1 MTLSLP
7 DLGHG
12 HWNNTKTT
20 GVEPIVDLLC
30 YRTYAKKFKSRA
42 SFYLLRFI
50 TPNPPLS
57 FGLDTIF

>member
-20 GVEPIVDLLC
+20 GAEPIVDLLC
-30 YRTYAKKFKSRA
+30 YRTYAKK
-42 SFYLLRFI
+42 I
-50 TPNPPLS
+50 
-57 FGLDTIF
+57 